1 MAHKKVKYLPAIAIG
16 MIIGMILIFPVASLV
31 QAGSE
36 GIYKQVEEFTESL
49 ILIREHYVDE
59 VEIKDLI
66 YGAIK
71 GMTLALDPH
80 SQFMEPEQYKDMKVE
95 TEGEFGGIGIEI
107 TIKDNVLTIVS
118 PIHDTPGSRAGL
130 MTDDK
135 ITRIDGDTTKDI
147 TIYEAVKKM
156 RGKPGTDVKLTVY
169 REIENKILHFDLT
182 RAIIQVK
189 SINTAVMLTRDIA
202 YVYIS
207 QFQEKT
213 SRELKAALKDLK
225 SKGMKALVLDLRY
238 NPGGLLDM
246 AVKVASEFLKKDD
259 LVVYTKGRLVGQNMQ
274 FRVKASRNGNDY
286 PLVVMINR
294 GSASASEIVAGAMQ
308 DHKRGILLGSKSFGK
323 GSVQTVIP
331 LRGGAAIKLT
341 TAKYYTP
348 ADRMIHGTGI
358 VPDIVVNLS
367 SEEEI
372 DFLKNRREIMAGLSE
387 KYKSPP
393 EEESQKEESDSSSSD
408 EELSEDNE
416 TKPESGGDSNPKN
429 PSSKEMEEIEDM
441 MGHSEDESEEE
452 KNLEDKQLDRAV
464 DLLKGILFYGPKQSE
479 AKLLDLKSS
488 LSSTRFL

>member
-1 MAHKKVKYLPAIAIG
+1 
-16 MIIGMILIFPVASLV
+16 
-31 QAGSE
+31 
-36 GIYKQVEEFTESL
+36 
-49 ILIREHYVDE
+49 
-59 VEIKDLI
+59 
-66 YGAIK
+66 
-71 GMTLALDPH
+71 
-80 SQFMEPEQYKDMKVE
+80 
-95 TEGEFGGIGIEI
+95 
-107 TIKDNVLTIVS
+107 
-118 PIHDTPGSRAGL
+118 
-130 MTDDK
+130 
-135 ITRIDGDTTKDI
+135 
-147 TIYEAVKKM
+147 
-156 RGKPGTDVKLTVY
+156 
-169 REIENKILHFDLT
+169 
-182 RAIIQVK
+182 
-189 SINTAVMLTRDIA
+189 
-202 YVYIS
+202 
-207 QFQEKT
+207 
-213 SRELKAALKDLK
+213 
-225 SKGMKALVLDLRY
+225 
-238 NPGGLLDM
+238 M

-259 LVVYTKGRLVGQNMQ
+259 LVVYTKGRLVGQNMK

-331 LRGGAAIKLT
+331 LRDGAAIKLT

-393 EEESQKEESDSSSSD
+393 EEESQKDESEASSSD
-408 EELSEDNE
+408 EESSEDSE
-416 TKPESGGDSNPKN
+416 TKPESGGDSKSKN

-441 MGHSEDESEEE
+441 MGHSKDESEEE

>member
-36 GIYKQVEEFTESL
+36 GLYKQVEEFTESL

-169 REIENKILHFDLT
+169 REIENKILHFNLT
-182 RAIIQVK
+182 RAII
-189 SINTAVMLTRDIA
+189 
-202 YVYIS
+202 
-207 QFQEKT
+207 
-213 SRELKAALKDLK
+213 
-225 SKGMKALVLDLRY
+225 
-238 NPGGLLDM
+238 
-246 AVKVASEFLKKDD
+246 
-259 LVVYTKGRLVGQNMQ
+259 
-274 FRVKASRNGNDY
+274 
-286 PLVVMINR
+286 
-294 GSASASEIVAGAMQ
+294 
-308 DHKRGILLGSKSFGK
+308 
-323 GSVQTVIP
+323 
-331 LRGGAAIKLT
+331 
-341 TAKYYTP
+341 
-348 ADRMIHGTGI
+348 
-358 VPDIVVNLS
+358 
-367 SEEEI
+367 
-372 DFLKNRREIMAGLSE
+372 
-387 KYKSPP
+387 
-393 EEESQKEESDSSSSD
+393 
-408 EELSEDNE
+408 
-416 TKPESGGDSNPKN
+416 
-429 PSSKEMEEIEDM
+429 
-441 MGHSEDESEEE
+441 
-452 KNLEDKQLDRAV
+452 
-464 DLLKGILFYGPKQSE
+464 
-479 AKLLDLKSS
+479 
-488 LSSTRFL
+488 